1 MSSAAVAGGA
11 TPRRRQPHVD
21 ISHQNR
27 CDLGPFLRFLTELG
41 SVATSHCESAVKA
54 KLCLS
59 EQGLKFRTS
68 PFILF
73 PSKSVLTNLS
83 LTRAERV
90 FFFITH
96 NNAEV
101 LNNANYT
108 FLFITA
114 DGVIDS
120 SCIANGD
127 A

>member
-1 MSSAAVAGGA
+1 MIAHLVTHIAKPSYFLLS
-11 TPRRRQPHVD
+11 
-21 ISHQNR
+21 
-27 CDLGPFLRFLTELG
+27 LRFLTELG

>member
-1 MSSAAVAGGA
+1 M
-11 TPRRRQPHVD
+11 
-21 ISHQNR
+21 
-27 CDLGPFLRFLTELG
+27 
-41 SVATSHCESAVKA
+41 
-54 KLCLS
+54 
-59 EQGLKFRTS
+59 
-68 PFILF
+68 
-73 PSKSVLTNLS
+73 LTNLS
-83 LTRAERV
+83 VTRAERV

-96 NNAEV
+96 NNAGV